1 MCPEGATTS
10 GVRMES
16 ESDSVPETA
25 EALDGYSQ
33 KTVRIERRVDDD
45 RLTFTLLTTE

>member
-1 MCPEGATTS
+1 MS

-25 EALDGYSQ
+25 EALDGYVTPKDMS
-33 KTVRIERRVDDD
+33 D
-45 RLTFTLLTTE
+45 TEDQLAMSG